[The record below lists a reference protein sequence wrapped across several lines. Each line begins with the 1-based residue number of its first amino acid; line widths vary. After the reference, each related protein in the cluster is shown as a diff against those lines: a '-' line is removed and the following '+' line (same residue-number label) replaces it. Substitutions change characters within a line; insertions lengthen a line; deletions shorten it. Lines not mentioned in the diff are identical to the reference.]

1 MNKYAFPIYA
11 VLIGIGLIL
20 LFKQRFRSK
29 FKLLLAFSGAF
40 LLSLTLFELLPEVY
54 EEIPV
59 KAAGLLI
66 MAGILLQV
74 FLEFYSKG
82 VEHGHAHHT
91 TKHHAFPWLLFL
103 SLSLHAFLE
112 GFPIMQHNDMV
123 YGVLVHKIPISM
135 ILTDFLIRSEQSRF
149 RIIAFLTIFTLMTPL
164 GTWVSNTTDSVNP
177 YLMYINALVIGIFL
191 HISTVILF
199 ESAEGHKFNLNKVL
213 AIVLG
218 VAIAYAL

>member
-54 EEIPV
+54 EDIPV

-91 TKHHAFPWLLFL
+91 TEHHAFPWLLFL

-149 RIIAFLTIFTLMTPL
+149 RIFAFLTIFTLMTPL
-164 GTWVSNTTDSVNP
+164 GT
-177 YLMYINALVIGIFL
+177 
-191 HISTVILF
+191 
-199 ESAEGHKFNLNKVL
+199 
-213 AIVLG
+213 
-218 VAIAYAL
+218 